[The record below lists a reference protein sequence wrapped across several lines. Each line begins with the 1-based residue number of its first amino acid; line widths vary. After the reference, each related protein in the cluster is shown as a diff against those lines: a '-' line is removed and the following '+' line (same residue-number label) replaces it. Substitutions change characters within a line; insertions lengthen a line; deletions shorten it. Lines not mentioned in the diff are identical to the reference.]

1 MSKSFVVIGLGN
13 FGTSVAHT
21 LAENGHDVLAI
32 DNNEDLV
39 EEASEYVT
47 HAINADVTNEE
58 VLKSLD
64 IKSFDAAIV
73 AIGVDIQS
81 SILATVMLKE
91 LGAKY
96 ILAKAQNDLHSKTLY
111 KVGADRVVFVE
122 RDMGIRIAHNL
133 IMNNI
138 IDMIELSSSFSIAEL
153 QPLPSWIGKTLNELQ
168 MRSKHGINVVAIKK
182 EDSIDTSPTA
192 ESQIDNGDMLLVFGH
207 NKNLS
212 KLNNEKQ

>member
-13 FGTSVAHT
+13 FGMSVART
-21 LAENGHDVLAI
+21 FAEHGHDVLAI
-32 DNNEDLV
+32 DDNENLV

-138 IDMIELSSSFSIAEL
+138 IDMIELSSSFSIVEL
-153 QPLPSWIGKTLNELQ
+153 QPLPSWFGKTLNELQ

-182 EDSIDTSPTA
+182 EDSVDTSPTA
-192 ESQIDNGDMLLVFGH
+192 ESRIDKGDMLLVFGH